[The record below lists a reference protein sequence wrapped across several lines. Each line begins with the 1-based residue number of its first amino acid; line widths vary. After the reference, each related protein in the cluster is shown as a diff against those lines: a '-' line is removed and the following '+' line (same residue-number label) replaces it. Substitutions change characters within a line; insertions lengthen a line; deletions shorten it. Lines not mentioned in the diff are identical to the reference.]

1 MSHRI
6 NETGSQSMI
15 LVRIPLSCEHRARYA
30 VAMLIGVPSE
40 IKNNE
45 FRVALTPAGAHD
57 LSAAGHDV
65 MVQSGAGAGSGIHD
79 EAYLAAGARIVADA
93 ETAWNA
99 EMVLKVKEPV
109 ASEYARFRDG
119 LLLFTYLH
127 LAAEPALT
135 AALLETGVTSI
146 AYETVQLPNRS
157 LPLLAPMSEVAG
169 RLGPIVG
176 ANAMLKPSGGPGL
189 LVPGVPGT
197 HPAKIVILG
206 GGVAGSNA
214 MGVAIGLGADVTV
227 LDTNLARLR
236 EIDAIHGGRVHTIA
250 SNSYEIERAVLE
262 ADMVIGSVLIPG
274 ARAPKLVSNALV
286 ARMKPG
292 SVLVDIAV
300 DQGGCF
306 EDTRPTTHSDPTFA
320 VHGSLFYCVANMPGA
335 VPVTSTYALTN
346 ATLPYARALANA
358 GWKDALRADPS
369 LAAGL
374 STVGGA
380 LVSAPVA
387 AAHGLTSIALA
398 DALT

>member
-1 MSHRI
+1 
-6 NETGSQSMI
+6 
-15 LVRIPLSCEHRARYA
+15 
-30 VAMLIGVPSE
+30 MLIGVPSE

-57 LSAAGHDV
+57 LTAAGHQV
-65 MVQSGAGAGSGIHD
+65 LVQSGAGAGSGIPD
-79 EAYLAAGARIVADA
+79 EAYIAAGARIVADA
-93 ETAWNA
+93 ATAWDEA

-135 AALLETGVTSI
+135 AALMSSGVTSI

-176 ANAMLKPSGGPGL
+176 ANAMLKPAGGPGL

-197 HPAKIVILG
+197 HAAKIVILG

-250 SNSYEIERAVLE
+250 SNSYEIERAVLD

-286 ARMKPG
+286 SRMKPG

-306 EDTRPTTHSDPTFA
+306 EDTRPTTHADPTFA

-335 VPVTSTYALTN
+335 VPVTSTSALTN
-346 ATLPYARALANA
+346 ATLPYARALAGS
-358 GWKDALRADPS
+358 GWKAALRADAS

-387 AAHGLTSIALA
+387 AAHGLASIPLA
-398 DALT
+398 DALA